1 MARQKVVNGVYYDL
15 TAEEEA
21 ALDARAEAA
30 DLDMNHVRSQRD
42 GMLRASDWTQLGDA
56 SLGDHTAEEWR
67 TYRTSLKAIPQTY
80 SRVST
85 VVWPED
91 PPTAKVTR
99 KKTAGDAARQS
110 SLDGG
115 GTAEEAQAA
124 YDTAYAATD

>member
-1 MARQKVVNGVYYDL
+1 MPLQKVVNGVYIDL

-21 ALDARAEAA
+21 ALDAQAEAA
-30 DLDMNHVRSQRD
+30 DLDLNHVRYRRD
-42 GMLRASDWTQLGDA
+42 GLLRGSDWTQIGDA
-56 SLGDHTAEEWR
+56 TLGDHTAEEWR
-67 TYRTSLKAIPQTY
+67 TYRQALKDIPQNHT
-80 SRVST
+80 RVST

-99 KKTAGDAARQS
+99 KVTAGEAARQS

-115 GTAEEAQAA
+115 GTDEEAQTA